1 MRQQK
6 SALDVGCGTGQLT
19 RLLSIYFE
27 RVIGVD
33 PSEDQLSE
41 VHLIFQILLSSFDP
55 AHQSIKP

>member
-1 MRQQK
+1 M
-6 SALDVGCGTGQLT
+6 
-19 RLLSIYFE
+19 YFE

-41 VHLIFQILLSSFDP
+41 VHLIFQILLSSFDA